1 LNEITC
7 EGIEFDRTVRFF
19 PSLRTMVKGYD
30 VTGRTKRMGQGEG
43 MWWMGLRGDRVPGAM
58 RTKVGALF

>member
-1 LNEITC
+1 
-7 EGIEFDRTVRFF
+7 
-19 PSLRTMVKGYD
+19 MVKGYD